1 MCYYQDAYGTPERR
15 KALHEQTYPLDI
27 DPEKEIA
34 RRQKEYIDAL
44 EAPKT
49 LTAAMVLDRLN
60 RTGLDN
66 SLYREGVDHGD
77 NLNFACVPNQEQLG
91 LITQAGLT
99 VTDINQDLSAFH
111 SDFTGTVVTGCVITK
126 T

>member
-1 MCYYQDAYGTPERR
+1 MRYYQDAYGTPERR

-34 RRQKEYIDAL
+34 RRQREYVYAL
-44 EAPKT
+44 EVPKT
-49 LTAAMVLDRLN
+49 LTAAMVLDRLH

-66 SLYREGVDHGD
+66 SLYRDGEDYGD
-77 NLNFACVPNQEQLG
+77 NLNFACVPNQEQLD

-99 VTDINQDLSAFH
+99 VTDIEQDLSAFH
-111 SDFTGTVVTGCVITK
+111 SKFTGTVITGCVITK